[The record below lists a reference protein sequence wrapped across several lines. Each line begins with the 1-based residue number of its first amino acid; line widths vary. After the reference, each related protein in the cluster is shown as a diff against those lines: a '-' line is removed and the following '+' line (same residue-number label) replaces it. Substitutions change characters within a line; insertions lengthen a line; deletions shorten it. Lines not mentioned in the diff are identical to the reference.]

1 MELSWVRTITNKASL
16 WIDQVATAILAWR
29 EAIRPPRFARLVEM
43 EDGAFALQAPSA
55 QPDSRSKRIF
65 GRKAARQKPHSDAFP
80 GPIRIDDGAISPA
93 DASTLSP
100 FLSHARVE
108 LVLLPHRFLFRP
120 LYLPRRAADFLHGIV
135 LAQIDRLTPWSA
147 AEAAF
152 GCQPSTDVSGER
164 MLVTVAATAR
174 NALSPY
180 VNAIRGLGVD
190 AIAISTP
197 APEGGA
203 STIKVLEQKIVG
215 ALEASRLRRMLTV
228 LIVALALICGASII
242 FSSIAGSNFE
252 ARRAEI
258 DHRIAQRRA
267 ALHPGGDANSA
278 AAQALEQRKRDTP
291 STVIVYEE
299 LSRILPDD
307 AYLTEMR
314 IQGDKVQIVGLAHD
328 APLLIHLLE
337 QSPHFTKAT
346 FFAPTT
352 RLPSESG
359 QHFFIEAHIQPVF
372 PSPEALSQ

>member
-29 EAIRPPRFARLVEM
+29 EALRPPRFARLVEM
-43 EDGAFALQAPSA
+43 EDGGFALQAPA
-55 QPDSRSKRIF
+55 ALPDPRTKRIF
-65 GRKAARQKPHSDAFP
+65 GGNAARQKQKSAAFP
-80 GPIRIDDGAISPA
+80 KPIRIDDGAISA
-93 DASTLSP
+93 SDASTLSP
-100 FLSHARVE
+100 FLSHTKVE

-120 LYLPRRAADFLHGIV
+120 LYLPRRAADFLNGIV

-152 GCQPSTDVSGER
+152 GCQPSADVSGER

-174 NALSPY
+174 KALSPY
-180 VNAIRGLGVD
+180 VNAIRSLGVD

-197 APEGGA
+197 APEGSA
-203 STIKVLEQKIVG
+203 STIKVLEQKIAG
-215 ALEASRLRRMLTV
+215 AMHASRLRRILTV
-228 LIVALALICGASII
+228 LLIALALICAASIV
-242 FSSIAGSNFE
+242 FSSVAESNLE
-252 ARRAEI
+252 ARREEV

-278 AAQALEQRKRDTP
+278 AARALEQRKRDTP

-299 LSRILPDD
+299 LSRVLPDD

-314 IQGDKVQIVGLAHD
+314 VQGDKLQIVGLAHD

-359 QHFFIEAHIQPVF
+359 QHFFIEAHIQPIF
-372 PSPEALSQ
+372 PTPEALSQ